1 MCYISSWVGS
11 YLQNSGWILG
21 KWTLAEFWV
30 KVFFQHFAGLDCAL
44 PLVATGPSSQ
54 SAKHEHLQQHG
65 KQLHPKSFWLPNPK
79 MRWNRRICSTEAKVS
94 ESWNTDRNG
103 QKKKRQWLL
112 NSNVSQ
118 LKVEIG
124 WKNELLVE
132 LWCRIPKRLASCL
145 TSGARCPHEMIRQLC
160 TIDPVNSEYFANL
173 QNLKQSAS
181 YI

>member
-30 KVFFQHFAGLDCAL
+30 KIFFRHFAGLDCVL

-65 KQLHPKSFWLPNPK
+65 KQLHPKSFGFPTRRCGETEESAVPK
-79 MRWNRRICSTEAKVS
+79 QKFQSPGTLTGMA
-94 ESWNTDRNG
+94 
-103 QKKKRQWLL
+103 KKKRQWLL

-124 WKNELLVE
+124 
-132 LWCRIPKRLASCL
+132 
-145 TSGARCPHEMIRQLC
+145 
-160 TIDPVNSEYFANL
+160 
-173 QNLKQSAS
+173 
-181 YI
+181 

>member
-30 KVFFQHFAGLDCAL
+30 KIFFRHFAGLDCVL

-65 KQLHPKSFWLPNPK
+65 KQLHPKSFGFPTRRCGETEESAVPK
-79 MRWNRRICSTEAKVS
+79 QKFQSPGTLTGMA
-94 ESWNTDRNG
+94 
-103 QKKKRQWLL
+103 KKKRQWLL

-124 WKNELLVE
+124 WKNKLLVE

-145 TSGARCPHEMIRQLC
+145 TSGARCPHEMIRRLC
-160 TIDPVNSEYFANL
+160 AIDPVNSEYFANL